1 MKNKQK
7 SREEYKPPR
16 WQIKEILLRNF
27 DNDKYNWVGGDKE
40 INDFIDQALTQHT
53 EDIIKKLEKMSYQ
66 EDNLYGDLPGNE
78 VVNLDQAIE
87 TIK

>member
-1 MKNKQK
+1 MTKTQK
-7 SREEYKPPR
+7 SREEFA
-16 WQIKEILLRNF
+16 EIYYSETNKLS
-27 DNDKYNWVGGDKE
+27 DNDLWKFCRSKE
-40 INDFIDQALTQHT
+40 PADIFEKVLQKALSQHT

-87 TIK
+87 AIK